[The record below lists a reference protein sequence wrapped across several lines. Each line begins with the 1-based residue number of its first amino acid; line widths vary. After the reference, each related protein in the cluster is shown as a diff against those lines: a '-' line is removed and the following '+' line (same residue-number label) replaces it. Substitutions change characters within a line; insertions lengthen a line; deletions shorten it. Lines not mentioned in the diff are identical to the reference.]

1 VTRHSTNL
9 ETVSLEHQVKE
20 NLLCHHYMLWG
31 RKSGRTGKV
40 RDGISSGEIRTSSQ
54 RRQYIPLVARIDHPS
69 CTIVNSSVFSGSRL
83 DVWRATR
90 SKYRVSNFLDTYLG
104 DFYTFHIQLGW
115 DEFIGSGEE
124 EFLEC
129 IRSLGL
135 SNVSRCQVLIM
146 HSPWP
151 KSRDP
156 YFG

>member
-9 ETVSLEHQVKE
+9 ETVRWGHQIRE

-31 RKSGRTGKV
+31 RKGGRTGKV
-40 RDGISSGEIRTSSQ
+40 RYGISSGEIHTSSQ
-54 RRQYIPLVARIDHPS
+54 RHQYIPLVARIGHPS

-90 SKYRVSNFLDTYLG
+90 SQHRVSDFLYTYLG

-135 SNVSRCQVLIM
+135 SNVSKCQVSLM
-146 HSPWP
+146 HPPWP

-156 YFG
+156 CFG